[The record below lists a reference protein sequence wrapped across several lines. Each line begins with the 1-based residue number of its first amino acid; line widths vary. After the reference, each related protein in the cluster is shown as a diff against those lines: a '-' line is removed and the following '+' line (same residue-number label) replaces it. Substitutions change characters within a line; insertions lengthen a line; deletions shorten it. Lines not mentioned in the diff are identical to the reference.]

1 MGEEA
6 SNYLE
11 FAAIV
16 LFMVGVLSW
25 FVAMFRSSD
34 DIDKKVAATLSEKTS
49 ISDNAEFFTD
59 ETFVMDASSVLTDIC
74 GQPESLIAA
83 IRVNGVPLA
92 QSDITALKL
101 GNATRINNYIDFTR
115 EYIKKLVLDMNGDI
129 QYIDYAIMY

>member
-49 ISDNAEFFTD
+49 ISDNAEFFAD

-74 GQPESLIAA
+74 GQPENLIAA

>member
-74 GQPESLIAA
+74 GQPENLIAA